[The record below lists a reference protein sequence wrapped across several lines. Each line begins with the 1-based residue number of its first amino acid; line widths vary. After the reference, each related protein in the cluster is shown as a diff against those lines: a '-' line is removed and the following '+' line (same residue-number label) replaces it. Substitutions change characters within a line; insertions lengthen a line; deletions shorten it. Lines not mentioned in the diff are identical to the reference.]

1 MNGLKVGIISLGC
14 AKNLVDTEVM
24 LGILQK
30 DGLEITNNPAE
41 AEVIVV
47 NTCSFI
53 EAAKEESIDTIL
65 QMAAYKEKGNC
76 KVLIVAGCLSQR
88 YKDELLKELP
98 EVDALLGTG
107 EWGRVSAAVTDVL
120 AGKRSVYV
128 GCAQGIYDGTLPR
141 IPTTP
146 QFSMYVKIAEGCD
159 NRCSYCV
166 IPEVRGAF
174 RSRSIESVV
183 DEVQILARKG
193 VKEIILIAQDTTSYG
208 RDLYGKPHLVEL
220 LHALIAIEGIE
231 WIRLLYCYPKYF
243 SDELISLIAAQ
254 PKICKYVDIP
264 LQHAD
269 NEILRAMNR
278 HSTHEDAITLL
289 NKIRASIPGV
299 AIRTSFIVGFP
310 GERDDQYKKLYEF
323 VKDFRFDR
331 LGVFMYSREEGTP
344 AAALPN
350 QIPDDIKEERYRQ
363 IMELQMQISQELNDA
378 LVGSKVRLL
387 LEGENDGEPIVFG
400 RTEREAP
407 DIDGKVYLTKR
418 AGIIA
423 GDMVLAEITEGY
435 AYDLSAEIVE

>member
-120 AGKRSVYV
+120 AGKRPVYV

-183 DEVQILARKG
+183 DEVQMLARKG